1 MRWARFAHDGRTAFG
16 IVEGDRVAEV
26 SGGLFDPPSPTGRSF
41 AVDRIRLLPPVIPAT
56 FYAAGTN
63 YRQHLQNA
71 ESRGEKVEWP
81 TRAEVNYR
89 ASNALIGDGDAIVI
103 PADSSGRVAFEGEL
117 VVVIGK
123 RAKRLSREN
132 ALDCVFGYTIGN
144 DVSERFWQN
153 DEQNKDVQWW
163 RAKGTDTF
171 GPVGP
176 YIARGL
182 KYDDLLLRMRQNGQ
196 IKQEER
202 TRLLIHDVASTV
214 SFISQHVTL
223 HPGDLIFTGTPGTTA
238 AIQAGDVL
246 EVELE
251 GVGVLRNPV
260 VAEK

>member
-144 DVSERFWQN
+144 DVSERSWQKADRTFWRSKN
-153 DEQNKDVQWW
+153 C
-163 RAKGTDTF
+163 DTF
-171 GPVGP
+171 KPMGPWVETDVDLASMETRIRLNGREVSRFRTGDMLFG
-176 YIARGL
+176 IADYLCEMSRYL
-182 KYDDLLLRMRQNGQ
+182 
-196 IKQEER
+196 
-202 TRLLIHDVASTV
+202 
-214 SFISQHVTL
+214 TL
-223 HPGDLIFTGTPGTTA
+223 VP
-238 AIQAGDVL
+238 GDVL
-246 EVELE
+246 WMGTEDPSLDMVPGDTVEVSISGIGTLT
-251 GVGVLRNPV
+251 NPV
-260 VAEK
+260 IAGV